1 MGGHVFAGGSSPI
14 RKEDIKP
21 TLTRF
26 IQDFL
31 KVFPKAKGHFEGVKT
46 LGSTGKKEVS
56 GDIDLALD
64 EKAFTN
70 IKDWGLTQKEVDTYL
85 TQFQK
90 RARSASKQQLTKRA
104 VICCIADK
112 LEAESS
118 RIKTDTK
125 GSSNGTLFCQYP
137 QFNSG
142 GEFLDKDV
150 QIDINIGDINWLS
163 FAYYSDSYQG
173 NVKGLH
179 RTQLMLSLF
188 THKGYT
194 FSHNYGVKN
203 KETGELVASNPEQA
217 INLLNSLYG
226 FNLDQETL
234 QNYFKLQEFLKDHL
248 DSEELHAIW
257 DRYLKILDSTRCDVP
272 ADLQEY
278 WLDNQERLGLTGKF
292 LPEDSKLYP
301 FRDEDMKSTSLA
313 EIALRS

>member
-1 MGGHVFAGGSSPI
+1 MGGNVFFGSGPI

-21 TLTRF
+21 TLSRF

-31 KVFPKAKGHFEGVKT
+31 RVFPKAKGHFEGIKT
-46 LGSTGKKEVS
+46 LGSVGKKDVS

-64 EKAFTN
+64 EKAFSD
-70 IKDWGLTQKEVDTYL
+70 IKDWGLSQKDVDTYFA
-85 TQFQK
+85 QFQK
-90 RARSASKQQLTKRA
+90 RARSASKQQLMKRA
-104 VICCIADK
+104 VICCISDK

-125 GSSNGTLFCQYP
+125 SAGNGTLFCQYP
-137 QFNSG
+137 QFNSE
-142 GEFLDKDV
+142 GEMLDKEV
-150 QIDINIGDINWLS
+150 QIDINIGNVDWLS

-203 KETGELVASNPEQA
+203 KETGELAANSPQKA
-217 INLLNSLYG
+217 IELLNSLYG

-234 QNYFKLQEFLKDHL
+234 QNYFKLQEFLKKHL
-248 DSEELHAIW
+248 SQEELH
-257 DRYLKILDSTRCDVP
+257 KI
-272 ADLQEY
+272 
-278 WLDNQERLGLTGKF
+278 
-292 LPEDSKLYP
+292 
-301 FRDEDMKSTSLA
+301 
-313 EIALRS
+313 